1 MFQAFCGR
9 HRQAELFDR
18 KAVVL
23 AARKN
28 LRFLGAAWIMGA
40 ALLPVAIRPAHSAR
54 RIQAGEQRSGERSE
68 ERNNRGAAH
77 TRAHSNDASENA
89 GRNPV
94 ICIDPG
100 HSRQTV
106 GASANHLQEYK
117 VCWQMAKQL
126 QLALQAEGDTVIL
139 TKRTQDENV
148 TNEERARIANRSHA
162 DLLIRLHCDSGGDA
176 GIATFYPATQGEI
189 RGVRGPSDDV
199 IAHSR
204 RAARSF
210 HAALIRAIAA
220 RSIPLR
226 DRGVRTDAQTYV
238 GGKLGGAL
246 EGSIFSECPVLLVE
260 MCVLDNAANA
270 SFIRDKSNQ
279 AALAQAM
286 AAGVQAAV
294 RQDK

>member
-1 MFQAFCGR
+1 M
-9 HRQAELFDR
+9 
-18 KAVVL
+18 
-23 AARKN
+23 
-28 LRFLGAAWIMGA
+28 
-40 ALLPVAIRPAHSAR
+40 
-54 RIQAGEQRSGERSE
+54 
-68 ERNNRGAAH
+68 
-77 TRAHSNDASENA
+77 
-89 GRNPV
+89 

-106 GASANHLQEYK
+106 GASANNLQEYK

-126 QLALQAEGDTVIL
+126 ESALQAEGDTVIL
-139 TKRTQDENV
+139 TKRDQDENV

-176 GIATFYPATQGEI
+176 GIATFYPATQGAI

-199 IAHSR
+199 IAQSR
-204 RAARSF
+204 RAARLF
-210 HAALIRAIAA
+210 HAALIRALAA
-220 RSIPLR
+220 RSLALR

-246 EGSIFSECPVLLVE
+246 EGSIFSERPVLLVE

-270 SFIRDKSNQ
+270 NFIRDKANQ

-294 RQDK
+294 RQDR